1 MPVVV
6 ASSTRSAEALISY
19 ALDDKPD
26 QQGERYVMASGV
38 GGLLVSVAQHQMRD
52 VRKKWG
58 KDKPG
63 AFVQAY
69 HVIQSF
75 AKDELD
81 PEDPDA
87 WMTAQ
92 DLGRALAEDRF
103 PGRHV
108 LVVTQRDGQAGCL
121 HNHLVVNSVETRTG
135 RSLNSSIVS
144 HARLVEAHER
154 VLEEQ
159 GFEQRADLK
168 QAFSDATERRER
180 GEPSSLRNA
189 RVSAV
194 SELREFHN
202 HILWEVDCDLAEEFG
217 GTRKKQPF
225 SLTVLK
231 HRIEVT
237 LADPAAVDWDSF
249 VELGRTRGVRIE
261 QRGKK
266 GRGISYGMLREEPDG
281 TLAEPSA
288 SDRRRCT
295 TLGAQFEMDAVEAA
309 FTRNLAARR
318 TPSTSTPPRALT
330 PKEHMVAALQEAA
343 AEARVL
349 ALAAATEI
357 SSTADIAATAVD
369 SAAVEGNR
377 VAPSSPG
384 TVDPRRSRDAT
395 RHQEIEPNPSPEKQ
409 SAEREHADHQPS
421 PIGDA
426 GTRDEANSAL
436 QPAGS
441 KDAARKPLP
450 LHLRFPELADSGQPL
465 TRCPSDRSLG
475 D

>member
-6 ASSTRSAEALISY
+6 ASSTRAADALINY
-19 ALDDKPD
+19 ALEDKPD

-81 PEDPDA
+81 PDDPDA
-87 WMTAQ
+87 WLTAQ
-92 DLGRALAEDRF
+92 KLGRALAEDRF

-108 LVVTQRDGQAGCL
+108 LVVTQRDGHAGCV

-168 QAFSDATERRER
+168 KVFSDASERFER
-180 GEPSSLRNA
+180 GETSGLRGAGSTAN
-189 RVSAV
+189 
-194 SELREFHN
+194 SELREFHR
-202 HILWEVDCDLAEEFG
+202 HVIWETEYHLADEFG
-217 GTRKKQPF
+217 GPRPKEPF
-225 SLTVLK
+225 SLNVLK
-231 HRIEVT
+231 GSIERT
-237 LADPAAVDWDSF
+237 LEDPAAGDWDSF
-249 VELGRTRGVRIE
+249 VEVGKARGVRIE
-261 QRGKK
+261 QRGKR

-281 TLAEPSA
+281 TMAEPAA

-295 TLGAQFEMDAVEAA
+295 TLGQPFEMDAVEEAFARNSAA
-309 FTRNLAARR
+309 QLPLALHV
-318 TPSTSTPPRALT
+318 PTSALT
-330 PKEHMVAALQEAA
+330 PKERMAAALTEAA
-343 AEARVL
+343 AEAVVL
-349 ALAAATEI
+349 TRQLQAEDLAVTDTVIADDETQLEEKLQTTAAPPGTIGLEQLSEI
-357 SSTADIAATAVD
+357 RRRRRPVEPVVATADAEPTTSEREPAEQTSREPDVA
-369 SAAVEGNR
+369 SE
-377 VAPSSPG
+377 VAPGDSKK
-384 TVDPRRSRDAT
+384 DEPR
-395 RHQEIEPNPSPEKQ
+395 
-409 SAEREHADHQPS
+409 
-421 PIGDA
+421 
-426 GTRDEANSAL
+426 
-436 QPAGS
+436 
-441 KDAARKPLP
+441 PLP
-450 LHLRFPELADSGQPL
+450 LHLRFPELADTVG
-465 TRCPSDRSLG
+465 PSAPQRTDRGFG